1 MTALLSGAVTSARR
15 PEVIGGAFPECP
27 PFGGHGVGKIGT
39 TGASMSVVHT
49 QDDDRGIAGAHVDK
63 SGFQTNDTAA
73 KS

>member
-1 MTALLSGAVTSARR
+1 MVPSRVSSIWRTRR
-15 PEVIGGAFPECP
+15 RQDRY
-27 PFGGHGVGKIGT
+27 HRT
-39 TGASMSVVHT
+39 SMSVVHT